1 MALVHTIPETDATVP
16 LPVRQSGNGLLPS
29 SWLRSFDGTT
39 RVDWKL
45 FAPIAYAMQALH
57 LAAWGEAGIRFA
69 TTGRFRSYARQE
81 QLFLE
86 RFTPGPFDPEV
97 HRTSPSIC
105 RRTWQGREW
114 FLLRGMAMAATPGTS
129 NHGWG
134 IADDICELD
143 ANGKI
148 ISITAAGLQWLKD
161 NAHRF
166 GFALDVHEE
175 PWHWHWYRP
184 GHDCELTQDTVDVLF
199 AAGVR
204 VPDLATFG
212 FTAPI
217 PTALIQEDDDMAMTP
232 EERAAFIN
240 DIAEAAALKVLN
252 TEVTLQQ
259 PADKRGLKRT
269 LKQLWEGTHGEAVV
283 AREQATKA
291 ANR

>member
-29 SWLRSFDGTT
+29 GWLRSFDGTS
-39 RVDWKL
+39 RVDYKL
-45 FAPIAYAMQALH
+45 YAPVAYAMQALH
-57 LAAWGEAGIRFA
+57 LAALKDGIRFA

-86 RFTPGPFDPEV
+86 RFTPGPFNPEV
-97 HRTSPSIC
+97 HRTSPSIV
-105 RRTWQGREW
+105 RRVWAGLEW

-148 ISITAAGLQWLKD
+148 ISITTRGLQWLKD

-166 GFALDVHEE
+166 GFALDIHEE
-175 PWHWHWYRP
+175 PWHWHWWRP
-184 GHDCELTQDTVDVLF
+184 GHECELTQETVDVLH
-199 AAGVR
+199 AHGIT

-212 FTAPI
+212 FTAPS
-217 PTALIQEDDDMAMTP
+217 PTPPPQEDDDMTP
-232 EERAAFIN
+232 AQAQELHYTYSLVADAFQKDRSAPAFARTGEVLDLIREQTVLLRKLTA
-240 DIAEAAALKVLN
+240 DVAALK
-252 TEVTLQQ
+252 
-259 PADKRGLKRT
+259 
-269 LKQLWEGTHGEAVV
+269 
-283 AREQATKA
+283 A
-291 ANR
+291 AQ